1 MQPHNSNGERAT
13 QGNTDG
19 RRDTE
24 RSASI
29 GEIRMALQEALD
41 ANNGQVRLVP
51 PGRTVDM
58 SASIDGRGGL
68 KA

>member
-1 MQPHNSNGERAT
+1 
-13 QGNTDG
+13 
-19 RRDTE
+19 
-24 RSASI
+24 
-29 GEIRMALQEALD
+29 MALQEALD
-41 ANNGQVRLVP
+41 ENNGQVHLVP